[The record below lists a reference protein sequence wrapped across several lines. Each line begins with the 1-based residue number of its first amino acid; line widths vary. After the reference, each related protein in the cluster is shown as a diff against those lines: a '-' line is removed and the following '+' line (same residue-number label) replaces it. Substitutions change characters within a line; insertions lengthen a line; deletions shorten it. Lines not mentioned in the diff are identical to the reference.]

1 MSHAQQTALTKHR
14 APRLVLE
21 YSRIWNAAAGLWNA
35 AAEGSTPHKIPI
47 YFPTVYKYFASLP
60 LKCSRKESWFPEFGF
75 PSKFSEDKIDLYW
88 TT

>member
-21 YSRIWNAAAGLWNA
+21 YSRIRNAAASLWNA
-35 AAEGSTPHKIPI
+35 AAEGSIPHKIPI

-60 LKCSRKESWFPEFGF
+60 LKGSRKES
-75 PSKFSEDKIDLYW
+75 
-88 TT
+88 